1 MVNDQAQKLDE
12 TLDFLPKFDDDGL
25 MPAIVIEASTGTL
38 LMQAFVNLEALKST
52 LDTGYA
58 HFWSRS
64 RQAYWQKGE
73 TSGNRLIIK
82 DVLIDCDQDS
92 ICFMVEM
99 EGVKAACHTGRQSCY
114 YRKLSVNKDT
124 PQSSGQT
131 ISLTF
136 NDMKPLFDPKEVYGK

>member
-1 MVNDQAQKLDE
+1 MANDQAQKLDE
-12 TLDFLPKFDDDGL
+12 TLDFLPKFDEDGL
-25 MPAIVIEASTGTL
+25 MPAIVIEASSGTL
-38 LMQAFVNLEALKST
+38 LMQAFVNLDALKST

-73 TSGNRLIIK
+73 TSGNRLIIQ

-99 EGVKAACHTGRQSCY
+99 EGAKAACHTGRQSCF
-114 YRKLSVNKDT
+114 YRSLSLNKDGL
-124 PQSSGQT
+124 QSSEQT
-131 ISLTF
+131 ISLAF
-136 NDMKPLFDPKEVYGK
+136 NDMKPLFDPEEVYGK

>member
-1 MVNDQAQKLDE
+1 MASEDARNLDE
-12 TLDFLPKFDDDGL
+12 TLEFTPKFDSDGL
-25 MPAIVIEASTGTL
+25 MPAIVIEASSGTL
-38 LMQAFVNLEALKST
+38 LMQAFVNIDALKTT

-58 HFWSRS
+58 NFWSRS

-114 YRKLSVNKDT
+114 YRKLSLND
-124 PQSSGQT
+124 GQT
-131 ISLTF
+131 SKESEISLSF
-136 NDMKPLFDPKEVYGK
+136 NDMKPLFNPRDVYGS